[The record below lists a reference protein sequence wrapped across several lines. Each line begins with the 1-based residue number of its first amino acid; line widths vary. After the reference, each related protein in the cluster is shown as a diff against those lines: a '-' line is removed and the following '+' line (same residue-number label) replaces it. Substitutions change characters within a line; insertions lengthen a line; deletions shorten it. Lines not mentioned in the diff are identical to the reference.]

1 MGLRS
6 ICIETAPFI
15 YYVEQQPEYIDRI
28 RAIMQRVSAEGL
40 SVVASVM
47 TLTETLTKPLKVG
60 DQVLV
65 QEYRALFRNTRQVR
79 LIPITVQIAD
89 LAAQLRARY
98 NLKTPD
104 ALQIATAIDARSD
117 LFLTN
122 DLGIKRVTDVRV
134 LPLDELTLD

>member
-1 MGLRS
+1 
-6 ICIETAPFI
+6 
-15 YYVEQQPEYIDRI
+15 
-28 RAIMQRVSAEGL
+28 MQRVSAEGL